1 MVLPF
6 SSKANA
12 TPEPTNE
19 PPRILTEEEQI
30 LLAIDQGTHEVKKTT
45 STIFELRTFSSF
57 VFFCF
62 FSLNAREIDYLGM
75 LEW

>member
-30 LLAIDQGTHEVKKTT
+30 LLAIDQGTHEVKKQRPP
-45 STIFELRTFSSF
+45 SSNCELPRSSSSSVSF
-57 VFFCF
+57 
-62 FSLNAREIDYLGM
+62 R
-75 LEW
+75 